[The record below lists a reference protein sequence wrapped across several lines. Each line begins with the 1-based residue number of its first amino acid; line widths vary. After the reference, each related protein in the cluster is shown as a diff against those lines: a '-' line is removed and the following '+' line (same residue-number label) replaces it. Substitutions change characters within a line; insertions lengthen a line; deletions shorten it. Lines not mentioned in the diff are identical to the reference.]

1 MKKDLHPKYYPKA
14 TFTCACGNVVV
25 CGSTDEA
32 QTTDICSKCH
42 PFYTGK
48 SKLVDTAGRV
58 DKFKARQK
66 RAQEI
71 QDEVNNPEIKAGA
84 KKGKSDEKYL
94 KVENIKALKDK
105 EAKKKT
111 VVVKAAKVVKATKPA
126 KTTKT
131 VKKAKAA

>member
-1 MKKDLHPKYYPKA
+1 MKKDLHPKYYPNA
-14 TFTCACGNVVV
+14 TFTCACGTVVI
-25 CGSTDEA
+25 CGSTKEA

-71 QDEVNNPEIKAGA
+71 QDEANNPELKAEA

-94 KVENIKALKDK
+94 TVENIKELKSK
-105 EAKKKT
+105 GAKKKT
-111 VVVKAAKVVKATKPA
+111 AVVKEVKAAKATKTPKAA
-126 KTTKT
+126 KS
-131 VKKAKAA
+131 VKKAKTA